1 MREKWGSSRNT
12 ISVFIDRLWEF
23 FFWHARRKSPSDPG
37 ICGNGN
43 ERREE
48 VYLVEC
54 ERSGPHL
61 EIPYLFLLTDC
72 ECGTRNLSTSFFPLR
87 RAQNE
92 AGMAGST
99 TESVGAS
106 TAEISGVFGRGVVEN
121 ESLAAFG
128 EVKCAGRSGGS
139 GKGRHGFAARGAAR
153 GVVE

>member
-1 MREKWGSSRNT
+1 M
-12 ISVFIDRLWEF
+12 
-23 FFWHARRKSPSDPG
+23 A
-37 ICGNGN
+37 CGNGN
-43 ERREE
+43 ERREK

-153 GVVE
+153 GVAE